1 MLGFLQSP
9 LPSVMVVLVP
19 WFLERMDPH
28 ANKEG

>member
-19 WFLERMDPH
+19 WFIERMAPQ
-28 ANKEG
+28 AKKKG